1 MIYLFIFLSEIFI
14 LACVILR
21 GILSS
26 RNEKVINLTLG
37 TIQTAVYVI
46 SSSLV
51 VGGIIQDPLRV
62 VVYVLGCG
70 IGCYLGM
77 VLDEK
82 LAIGQDMITVIVDK
96 KDGVKLVKEIRES
109 GYAVTTLEGKSKNK
123 DKTILMIATK
133 RKREKKLINLIFRIN
148 ENVLIIDESVNT
160 IGGYIK

>member
-21 GILSS
+21 GILSA
-26 RNEKVINLTLG
+26 RNEKLINLTLG
-37 TIQTAVYVI
+37 TIQTGVYVL

-51 VGGIIQDPLRV
+51 VGGIIDDPLRV
-62 VVYVLGCG
+62 VFYVLGCG

-82 LAIGQDMITVIVDK
+82 LAIGQDMITVIIDK
-96 KDGVKLVKEIRES
+96 KDGIELTKEIRER
-109 GYAVTTLEGKSKNK
+109 GYAITTLDGKSKNK

-133 RKREKKLINLIFRIN
+133 RKREKKLINLIMKIN
-148 ENVLIIDESVNT
+148 ENALIIDESINT